1 LYEVPKNVA
10 CLQEVHCRGGAL
22 VRHRAARGF
31 RRARSRVLAAIRR
44 IHTDDRVD
52 DDLLDDLAAGDLTVH
67 ELLHGGEAFE
77 LMRDELYPQVS
88 PGASFTA
95 FFWHFR
101 AMHVPMLRLLAAPC
115 PTASVYHAV
124 STGYAGLI
132 GAVASWR
139 HRRPLV
145 VTEHGL
151 YARERE
157 LELSRAAWLH
167 DNAVAGPLVA
177 ARPSLL
183 RRFWSRWFRMLSRIA
198 YHRAAR
204 LLTLSE
210 VNRVKQLA
218 DGADP
223 AKLVIV
229 PNGIDQERWRAVA
242 EKRAAAESRR
252 TRIGFVGRVVPI
264 KDVVTLIRAVGLAR
278 EQVDLELWIVGP
290 ADEDPAYAQRCH
302 ALVDQLGLGEHVKF
316 LGSQPVADIYPQL
329 DGIVLTSLSEG
340 QPLVILEAHAAGLP
354 VVASDVG
361 ACRELIEGGDET
373 DRRLGPSG
381 IVTRVA
387 CPADTAA
394 ALVRLARNP
403 ELRATMGRAG
413 LQRVSARYQLS
424 QVVATYD
431 SLYASMVSP

>member
-1 LYEVPKNVA
+1 
-10 CLQEVHCRGGAL
+10 
-22 VRHRAARGF
+22 
-31 RRARSRVLAAIRR
+31 
-44 IHTDDRVD
+44 
-52 DDLLDDLAAGDLTVH
+52 
-67 ELLHGGEAFE
+67 
-77 LMRDELYPQVS
+77 
-88 PGASFTA
+88 
-95 FFWHFR
+95 
-101 AMHVPMLRLLAAPC
+101 
-115 PTASVYHAV
+115 
-124 STGYAGLI
+124 
-132 GAVASWR
+132 
-139 HRRPLV
+139 
-145 VTEHGL
+145 
-151 YARERE
+151 
-157 LELSRAAWLH
+157 
-167 DNAVAGPLVA
+167 
-177 ARPSLL
+177 
-183 RRFWSRWFRMLSRIA
+183 
-198 YHRAAR
+198 
-204 LLTLSE
+204 LTLSE

-242 EKRAAAESRR
+242 EKRADAEGRR
-252 TRIGFVGRVVPI
+252 ARIGFVGRVVPI

-302 ALVDQLGLGEHVKF
+302 ALVEQLGLGEHVKF

-354 VVASDVG
+354 VIASDVG